1 MKAQIR
7 SLQAIR
13 SMQSTGQ
20 RSIPKVQRSTYLDL
34 YMSTKEKERLE
45 KEISNL
51 DRRKQDLQMKL
62 DNVKSRMD
70 ELQKPEAARKEGASQ
85 ESEEQ
90 SSAKDWKTM
99 SVTY

>member
-45 KEISNL
+45 KEISNS

-70 ELQKPEAARKEGASQ
+70 ELQKPEAARKERASQ
-85 ESEEQ
+85 EPEEQ
-90 SSAKDWKTM
+90 SSVKDWKTM
-99 SVTY
+99 AVTY

>member
-13 SMQSTGQ
+13 SMRSTGQ

-70 ELQKPEAARKEGASQ
+70 ELQKPEAARKERASQ
-85 ESEEQ
+85 ESEEH
-90 SSAKDWKTM
+90 SLAKEWKTM